1 MMSSKVFASI
11 LVIVIAVVMI
21 ALVRRLIA
29 ASRQS
34 GKLRYVSHLQMRSGY
49 AITVLT
55 PSNDLALFRGAFSEW
70 ARCPC
75 GPVVTADHA
84 AQLAEFHVRLLW
96 AAPLLDTAESVNP
109 AALRSGTLKAD
120 LTAVAKGVS

>member
-1 MMSSKVFASI
+1 MMSSKAFASI

-21 ALVRRLIA
+21 VLVRRSIA
-29 ASRQS
+29 ASQHR
-34 GKLRYVSHLQMRSGY
+34 GTLRYVSHLQMQSGY

-70 ARCPC
+70 TRCSC

-84 AQLAEFHVRLLW
+84 AQLAEFHARLLW
-96 AAPLLDTAESVNP
+96 AAPSLGAAESVNP
-109 AALRSGTLKAD
+109 AALRSSTLKAN
-120 LTAVAKGVS
+120 LPAVAKGAS